1 MNFNFLD
8 ICIIIFLLAS
18 IVIGYYKGFTKRFLS
33 FICTIAALIGAYLLS
48 KPVSLVLSFK
58 INALTN
64 LPSEVV
70 QNIYPIIYRMVAFV
84 VLVIILMVVKVI
96 LIVILKPLVKSII
109 DGLKLTR
116 TLDGILGSMLSLVQ
130 STILSYIVLIMM
142 CLPINPK
149 TYQMVN
155 HSLVG
160 NKILELIPSISKSV
174 KGLNELS
181 NFVKTMDLDNFK
193 EQFDLDK
200 IKSLD
205 ENSLKSVRNLA
216 KSAMDLGV
224 VSEEEITQYCN
235 QVVDQINQID
245 TSVSVTP
252 SQKEEI
258 DKILELPGVTEELKL
273 AISRKINVQ

>member
-1 MNFNFLD
+1 MYHF
-8 ICIIIFLLAS
+8 FLLAS

-96 LIVILKPLVKSII
+96 LMVILKPLVKSII

-116 TLDGILGSMLSLVQ
+116 DTRWYFRFNAKFSAIYNFR
-130 STILSYIVLIMM
+130 YIVLIMM

-160 NKILELIPSISKSV
+160 NKILELVPSISKSV

-181 NFVKTMDLDNFK
+181 NFVKTMDLDNFT

-224 VSEEEITQYCN
+224 VGEEEITQYCN

-245 TSVSVTP
+245 TSVSITP
-252 SQKEEI
+252 SQK
-258 DKILELPGVTEELKL
+258 KKL
-273 AISRKINVQ
+273 IRFLNYLV